1 MINRRRFLAGAAA
14 AGLAAL
20 PGCRRL
26 AHLGIPLTV
35 LRPGMEAGHALRAG
49 APLPTPQRE
58 IRTGVAI
65 LGSGIAGL
73 TAAWRLAREGHDD
86 YLLVS
91 GPEPFGN
98 AAGGRFDSPSGP
110 LAFPRGAHY
119 LPLPSVESTPVRE
132 LLHALGV
139 IEADPFGPRPR
150 FSEAALVHAPDER
163 LYFAGAW
170 RDGLLPT
177 AHVGADEA
185 AQHRRFLARVDSLA
199 HTRGSDGRRA
209 FCVPLAQSSAD
220 PAFRRLDGVSFRAWL
235 AAEGYSSPS
244 LHTYLDYV
252 CRDEYGATPD
262 QVSAWAGLHYF
273 ASRGG
278 QAANAAD
285 GSLLTWPDG
294 LAFLARG
301 LEARVPAGRQL
312 AGHAL
317 DVREDAQGVSI
328 LCASPEG
335 PVRIRARRAI
345 CAMPLHVAA
354 RVVSNLR
361 DYGFDPAE
369 KARAGAFLVLGQ
381 DGISMAPLPEEYI
394 SAWRKNL
401 AGLDGDSNSVDWH
414 YKTTAR
420 YLELIEEAK
429 PAINETYLVPH
440 GNVRMEAMGLFNEQP
455 NKATLEK
462 MKDILRRELDAGA
475 WGLST
480 GLIYMPCAYA
490 ETEELIELCKVVAE
504 YDGVFVVHQRSEA
517 DDIVNSMKEVVR
529 IGRESGVKVHFS
541 HFKICGHDNWKL
553 MPEVIK
559 VLEEGEKEGI
569 RISFDQYPYGKR

>member
-1 MINRRRFLAGAAA
+1 MIGRRRFLATAAA
-14 AGLAAL
+14 AGLASAL

-26 AHLGIPLTV
+26 EHLGIPIMV
-35 LRPGMEAGHALRAG
+35 LRPGMDAGHGLRGG
-49 APLPTPQRE
+49 APLPVPLAAPLRE
-58 IRTGVAI
+58 IQTGVAI

-73 TAAWRLAREGHDD
+73 SAAWRLAKEGHDNF
-86 YLLVS
+86 LLVE

-98 AAGGRFDSPSGP
+98 AAGGHFDSPSGP

-119 LPLPSVESTPVRE
+119 LPLPSLESKPVRE
-132 LLHALGV
+132 LLHELGV

-185 AQHRRFLARVDSLA
+185 AQHARFLAETARLTQAIS
-199 HTRGSDGRRA
+199 HDGRRA
-209 FCVPLAQSSAD
+209 FCVPLALSSAD
-220 PAFRRLDGVSFRAWL
+220 PAFRRLDGTTFRAWL
-235 AAEGYSSPS
+235 AAEGYTSPS
-244 LHTYLDYV
+244 LHAYLDYV

-301 LEARVPAGRQL
+301 LAARVPATRRL

-317 DVREDAQGVSI
+317 AVDEDRQGVSI
-328 LCASPEG
+328 LCASADG

-354 RVVSNLR
+354 HVVKNIR
-361 DYGFDPAE
+361 EHGFDPAAHLPPQAPWLVANFLLE
-369 KARAGAFLVLGQ
+369 GFPPEPADATLAWDNVIAGSRGLGWVVSTHQLIRAARPAHTVFTAYRALADQTPQDARA
-381 DGISMAPLPEEYI
+381 
-394 SAWRKNL
+394 WL
-401 AGLDGDSNSVDWH
+401 AGASAEALFELATAELRHHYGPFEMWRRTRAVELCLRGHGMAVPACGSLANPGLAALREADGRLLFAHSDLSGYSVF
-414 YKTTAR
+414 
-420 YLELIEEAK
+420 EEA
-429 PAINETYLVPH
+429 AWW
-440 GNVRMEAMGLFNEQP
+440 GDRAAR
-455 NKATLEK
+455 KAL
-462 MKDILRRELDAGA
+462 G
-475 WGLST
+475 
-480 GLIYMPCAYA
+480 
-490 ETEELIELCKVVAE
+490 
-504 YDGVFVVHQRSEA
+504 
-517 DDIVNSMKEVVR
+517 
-529 IGRESGVKVHFS
+529 
-541 HFKICGHDNWKL
+541 
-553 MPEVIK
+553 
-559 VLEEGEKEGI
+559 
-569 RISFDQYPYGKR
+569 

>member
-1 MINRRRFLAGAAA
+1 MIDRRRFLATTAAT

-20 PGCRRL
+20 PGCRQL
-26 AHLGIPLTV
+26 EHLGIPITV
-35 LRPGMEAGHALRAG
+35 LRPGMAAGHALRGG
-49 APLPTPQRE
+49 APLPAARRE

-73 TAAWRLAREGHDD
+73 TAAWRLAKEGHDD
-86 YLLVS
+86 YLLVE

-185 AQHRRFLARVDSLA
+185 AQHRRFLARVDTLA

-209 FCVPLAQSSAD
+209 FCVPLAQSSTD
-220 PAFRRLDGVSFRAWL
+220 PAFRRLDDITFRAWL
-235 AAEGYSSPS
+235 AAEGYTSPS
-244 LHTYLDYV
+244 LHTYLDYL

-262 QVSAWAGLHYF
+262 KVSAWAGLHYF

-301 LEARVPAGRQL
+301 LAARVPAARQL

-317 DVREDAQGVSI
+317 AVEADRQGVSI
-328 LCASPEG
+328 LCATADG
-335 PVRIRARRAI
+335 PVRIRARRTI

-354 RVVSNLR
+354 RVVGNIR
-361 DYGFDPAE
+361 DYGFDPAAHLPPQAPWLVASLLLE
-369 KARAGAFLVLGQ
+369 GFPPEPADAPLAWDNVIAGSRGLGWVVSTHQLIRAARPAHTVFTAYRALADQTPQDARAWLATASAAELYELAADELRSRYGPLEMWRRTRAVEITLRGHGMAVPACGSLANPGLAALRETDGRLLFAHSDLSGYSVFEEAAWWGDRAGRKVLG
-381 DGISMAPLPEEYI
+381 
-394 SAWRKNL
+394 
-401 AGLDGDSNSVDWH
+401 
-414 YKTTAR
+414 
-420 YLELIEEAK
+420 
-429 PAINETYLVPH
+429 
-440 GNVRMEAMGLFNEQP
+440 
-455 NKATLEK
+455 
-462 MKDILRRELDAGA
+462 
-475 WGLST
+475 
-480 GLIYMPCAYA
+480 
-490 ETEELIELCKVVAE
+490 
-504 YDGVFVVHQRSEA
+504 
-517 DDIVNSMKEVVR
+517 
-529 IGRESGVKVHFS
+529 
-541 HFKICGHDNWKL
+541 
-553 MPEVIK
+553 
-559 VLEEGEKEGI
+559 
-569 RISFDQYPYGKR
+569 

>member
-1 MINRRRFLAGAAA
+1 MIDRRRFLATTAAT

-20 PGCRRL
+20 PGCRQL
-26 AHLGIPLTV
+26 EHLGIPITV
-35 LRPGMEAGHALRAG
+35 LRPGMAAGHALRGG
-49 APLPTPQRE
+49 APLPAARRE

-73 TAAWRLAREGHDD
+73 TAAWRLAKEGHDD
-86 YLLVS
+86 YLLVE

-139 IEADPFGPRPR
+139 IEAAPFGPRPR

-185 AQHRRFLARVDSLA
+185 AQHRRFLARVDTLA

-209 FCVPLAQSSAD
+209 FCVPLAQSSTD
-220 PAFRRLDGVSFRAWL
+220 PAFRRLDDITFHAWL
-235 AAEGYSSPS
+235 AAEGYTSPS

-262 QVSAWAGLHYF
+262 KVSAWAGLHYF

-301 LEARVPAGRQL
+301 LAARVPAARQL

-317 DVREDAQGVSI
+317 AVEADRQGVSI
-328 LCASPEG
+328 LCATADG
-335 PVRIRARRAI
+335 PVRIRARRTI

-354 RVVSNLR
+354 RVVGNIR
-361 DYGFDPAE
+361 DYGFDPAAHLPRQAPWLVASFLLE
-369 KARAGAFLVLGQ
+369 GFPPEPADAPLAWDNVIAGSRGLGWVVSTHQLIRAARPAHTVFTAYRALADQTPQDARAWLAT
-381 DGISMAPLPEEYI
+381 APAEALFE
-394 SAWRKNL
+394 L
-401 AGLDGDSNSVDWH
+401 A
-414 YKTTAR
+414 
-420 YLELIEEAK
+420 
-429 PAINETYLVPH
+429 
-440 GNVRMEAMGLFNEQP
+440 
-455 NKATLEK
+455 
-462 MKDILRRELDAGA
+462 
-475 WGLST
+475 
-480 GLIYMPCAYA
+480 
-490 ETEELIELCKVVAE
+490 TEEL
-504 YDGVFVVHQRSEA
+504 RSHYGPLEMWRRTRAVEITLRGHGMSVPACGSLGNPGLAALREA
-517 DDIVNSMKEVVR
+517 D
-529 IGRESGVKVHFS
+529 GRLLFAHSDLSGYSVFEEAAWW
-541 HFKICGHDNWKL
+541 GDRAGR
-553 MPEVIK
+553 K
-559 VLEEGEKEGI
+559 VLG
-569 RISFDQYPYGKR
+569 

>member
-1 MINRRRFLAGAAA
+1 MIDRRRFLATTAAT

-20 PGCRRL
+20 PGCRQL
-26 AHLGIPLTV
+26 EHLGIPITV
-35 LRPGMEAGHALRAG
+35 LRPGMAAGHALRGG
-49 APLPTPQRE
+49 APLPAARRE

-73 TAAWRLAREGHDD
+73 SAAWRLAKEGHDD
-86 YLLVS
+86 YLLVE

-185 AQHRRFLARVDSLA
+185 AQHARFLAETAWL
-199 HTRGSDGRRA
+199 TRATGADGRRA
-209 FCVPLAQSSAD
+209 FCVPLAQSSTD
-220 PAFRRLDGVSFRAWL
+220 PAFRRLDGISFRAWL
-235 AAEGYSSPS
+235 AAGGYTSPS

-262 QVSAWAGLHYF
+262 KVSAWAGLHYF

-301 LEARVPAGRQL
+301 LAARVPAARQL

-317 DVREDAQGVSI
+317 AVEADRQGVSI
-328 LCASPEG
+328 LCATADG
-335 PVRIRARRAI
+335 PVRIRARRTI

-354 RVVSNLR
+354 RVVGNIR
-361 DYGFDPAE
+361 DYGFDPAAHLPPQAPWLVASFLLE
-369 KARAGAFLVLGQ
+369 GFPPEPADAPLAWDNVIAGSRGLGWVVSTHQLIRAARPAHTVFTAYRALADQTPQDARARLATASAAELYELATDELRSRYGPLEMWRRTRAVEITLRGHGMAVPACGSLANPGLAALRETDGRLLFAHADLSGYSVFEEAAWWGDRAGRKVLG
-381 DGISMAPLPEEYI
+381 
-394 SAWRKNL
+394 
-401 AGLDGDSNSVDWH
+401 
-414 YKTTAR
+414 
-420 YLELIEEAK
+420 
-429 PAINETYLVPH
+429 
-440 GNVRMEAMGLFNEQP
+440 
-455 NKATLEK
+455 
-462 MKDILRRELDAGA
+462 
-475 WGLST
+475 
-480 GLIYMPCAYA
+480 
-490 ETEELIELCKVVAE
+490 
-504 YDGVFVVHQRSEA
+504 
-517 DDIVNSMKEVVR
+517 
-529 IGRESGVKVHFS
+529 
-541 HFKICGHDNWKL
+541 
-553 MPEVIK
+553 
-559 VLEEGEKEGI
+559 
-569 RISFDQYPYGKR
+569 